1 MAIRTP
7 FKWDT
12 SNFNWDNGSTF
23 PNQSSTPFTWDDVA
37 LITEVVEAVQGGV
50 GPEDYL
56 KDKEEKRKKLV
67 KLICKVQG
75 KTIKEEKEVKDFK
88 IKVKDIEILAERVLG
103 INVKVL

>member
-1 MAIRTP
+1 MAVRTP
-7 FKWDT
+7 IKWN
-12 SNFNWDNGSTF
+12 SANFRWNVGSTF

-37 LITEVVEAVQGGV
+37 LITEVVEVIQGGV

-56 KDKEEKRKKLV
+56 KDKEEKRKKLI

-75 KTIKEEKEVKDFK
+75 KTIKEEKEVKNFK
-88 IKVKDIEILAERVLG
+88 IKVKDIELLAEQVLG